1 MSSGS
6 YLYER
11 AQNHYRF
18 NQRMRIAGLEI
29 QGSLAASFFFFR
41 RWLWVGWGG
50 TKVGTISE
58 IRHNINGFP
67 NIVQVPMTVSFGS
80 VNVFTR

>member
-29 QGSLAASFFFFR
+29 QGSLAASFSFFR
-41 RWLWVGWGG
+41 RWLWAAR
-50 TKVGTISE
+50 KSE
-58 IRHNINGFP
+58 LSRKFDIILTDFR
-67 NIVQVPMTVSFGS
+67 TLCKCL
-80 VNVFTR
+80 